1 MKVQIFSCFFNSHPY
16 NTIFI
21 EWYLGKH
28 YHYVFSK
35 SSKLS
40 NLTILRKSVPTKSAC
55 SPNWKSCSHQW
66 AHFSLLWVIAFT
78 AEFSSQTGSRQQ
90 TLLCSNFWFGQ
101 WQDVHDRALLYY
113 RLLQQGVEIA
123 ERVVN
128 PTKQAVSVFA
138 DTQSSEIKD
147 RIFDEFNSLSVLYQE
162 VL

>member
-1 MKVQIFSCFFNSHPY
+1 
-16 NTIFI
+16 
-21 EWYLGKH
+21 
-28 YHYVFSK
+28 
-35 SSKLS
+35 
-40 NLTILRKSVPTKSAC
+40 
-55 SPNWKSCSHQW
+55 
-66 AHFSLLWVIAFT
+66 
-78 AEFSSQTGSRQQ
+78 
-90 TLLCSNFWFGQ
+90 
-101 WQDVHDRALLYY
+101 VHDRALLYY

>member
-1 MKVQIFSCFFNSHPY
+1 M
-16 NTIFI
+16 
-21 EWYLGKH
+21 
-28 YHYVFSK
+28 
-35 SSKLS
+35 
-40 NLTILRKSVPTKSAC
+40 
-55 SPNWKSCSHQW
+55 
-66 AHFSLLWVIAFT
+66 
-78 AEFSSQTGSRQQ
+78 
-90 TLLCSNFWFGQ
+90 
-101 WQDVHDRALLYY
+101 HDRALLYY